1 MGTLPCGRPW
11 DRVAR
16 GFNLSVARPRLAQS
30 RFLEAGMRNF
40 LIAAVATLLLVGC
53 GAPSTTDF
61 VQKAAMSDMYEIEA
75 GKIASQKGQTAPVKG
90 FGEMMVD
97 AHSKTTEELKGIVAS
112 EKIKVD
118 LPAKL
123 DAKHQKL
130 IDDLNAA
137 STADFDKTYAKQQVD
152 GHQEAVNLFDAY
164 AKKGDNAALKAFAQ
178 KTLPV
183 IQQHLDEAKKLPQ

>member
-1 MGTLPCGRPW
+1 
-11 DRVAR
+11 
-16 GFNLSVARPRLAQS
+16 
-30 RFLEAGMRNF
+30 MRNF
-40 LIAAVATLLLVGC
+40 LIAVVATLSLVGC

-61 VQKAAMSDMYEIEA
+61 VQKAAMSDMYEIES
-75 GKIASQKGQTAPVKG
+75 GKIATQKGETAPVKG

-97 AHSKTTEELKGIVAS
+97 AHGKTTEELKGIVAS
-112 EKIKVD
+112 EKIQVD
-118 LPAKL
+118 LPAML

-152 GHQEAVNLFDAY
+152 AHQEAVNLFDAY

-183 IQQHLDEAKKLPQ
+183 I

>member
-1 MGTLPCGRPW
+1 
-11 DRVAR
+11 
-16 GFNLSVARPRLAQS
+16 
-30 RFLEAGMRNF
+30 MRNF

-123 DAKHQKL
+123 DAKHQ
-130 IDDLNAA
+130 N
-137 STADFDKTYAKQQVD
+137 
-152 GHQEAVNLFDAY
+152 
-164 AKKGDNAALKAFAQ
+164 
-178 KTLPV
+178 
-183 IQQHLDEAKKLPQ
+183 

>member
-1 MGTLPCGRPW
+1 
-11 DRVAR
+11 
-16 GFNLSVARPRLAQS
+16 
-30 RFLEAGMRNF
+30 MRNF
-40 LIAAVATLLLVGC
+40 LIAALATLSLVAC

-61 VQKAAMSDMYEIEA
+61 VQKAATSDMYEVEA
-75 GKIASQKGQTAPVKG
+75 GKIANQKGQTAPVKG

-112 EKIKVD
+112 EKTQVD

-137 STADFDKTYAKQQVD
+137 SNADFDKTYAKQQVD
-152 GHQEAVNLFDAY
+152 GHQEAVNLFDSY

>member
-1 MGTLPCGRPW
+1 
-11 DRVAR
+11 
-16 GFNLSVARPRLAQS
+16 
-30 RFLEAGMRNF
+30 MRNLF
-40 LIAAVATLLLVGC
+40 IVTLATLSLVAC

-61 VQKAAMSDMYEIEA
+61 IQKAAMSDMYEVEA
-75 GKIASQKGQTAPVKG
+75 GKIASQKGQSDAVKN
-90 FGEMMVD
+90 FGQMMVD

-112 EKIKVD
+112 EAIKVE

-130 IDDLNAA
+130 IDDLNTA
-137 STADFDKTYAKQQVD
+137 SNADFDKTYAGQQVD
-152 GHQEAVNLFDAY
+152 GHKDAVSLFDSY

-183 IQQHLDEAKKLPQ
+183 IQQHLDEAKKLPPR

>member
-1 MGTLPCGRPW
+1 
-11 DRVAR
+11 
-16 GFNLSVARPRLAQS
+16 
-30 RFLEAGMRNF
+30 MRNF
-40 LIAAVATLLLVGC
+40 LIAVVATLSLVGC

-75 GKIASQKGQTAPVKG
+75 GKIATQKGETAPVKG

-97 AHSKTTEELKGIVAS
+97 AHGKTTDELKGIVAS
-112 EKIKVD
+112 EKIQVD

-123 DAKHQKL
+123 DTKHQKL

>member
-1 MGTLPCGRPW
+1 
-11 DRVAR
+11 
-16 GFNLSVARPRLAQS
+16 
-30 RFLEAGMRNF
+30 MRNF
-40 LIAAVATLLLVGC
+40 LIAAVATLSLVAC

-61 VQKAAMSDMYEIEA
+61 VQKAGMSDMYEVEA

-90 FGEMMVD
+90 FGEMMVT

-112 EKIKVD
+112 EKINVD
-118 LPAKL
+118 LPTKL
-123 DAKHQKL
+123 DSKHQKL

-137 STADFDKTYAKQQVD
+137 SNADFDKTYAKQQVD
-152 GHQEAVNLFDAY
+152 GHQEAVNLFDSY
-164 AKKGDNAALKAFAQ
+164 ANKGDNAALKAFAQ

>member
-1 MGTLPCGRPW
+1 M
-11 DRVAR
+11 
-16 GFNLSVARPRLAQS
+16 
-30 RFLEAGMRNF
+30 
-40 LIAAVATLLLVGC
+40 LLVAC

-61 VQKAAMSDMYEIEA
+61 VQKAAMSDMYEVEA

-90 FGEMMVD
+90 FGEMMVT

-112 EKIKVD
+112 EKINVD
-118 LPAKL
+118 LPTKL
-123 DAKHQKL
+123 DSKHQKL

-137 STADFDKTYAKQQVD
+137 SNADFDKTYAKQQVD
-152 GHQEAVNLFDAY
+152 GHQEAVNLFDSY
-164 AKKGDNAALKAFAQ
+164 ANKGDNDALKAFAQ